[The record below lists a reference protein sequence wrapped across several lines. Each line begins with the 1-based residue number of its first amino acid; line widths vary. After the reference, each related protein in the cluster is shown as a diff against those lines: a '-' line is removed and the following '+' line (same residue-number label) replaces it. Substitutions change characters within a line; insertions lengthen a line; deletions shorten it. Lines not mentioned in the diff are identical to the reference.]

1 MPKKTRKEQNDTSP
15 STNKTRRKLKV
26 IRPII
31 QETQPQPQPIV
42 DTIVNALSA
51 LNPFRNA
58 PVEVEPIKWQEH
70 DALTGPVPV
79 PGPVQGTDANIS
91 CEDKRCP
98 VGYRCDD
105 NKVCYKLK
113 DIELTSNGQRVVLS
127 VDDHRK
133 KTYDIDLLTRNF
145 DRVFHLKNGKIDD
158 KRITGTQL
166 KQVVAAVKSRVKQ
179 DTKSTYF
186 GTLNDELIIQIIYLE
201 EMERN
206 ENAPV
211 IEQTQAQLPDEATGF
226 PEPEPE
232 NPFVADEL
240 TEPPIQAEPIMLDE
254 SLYKLPETEITS
266 TANEN
271 ELQNKL
277 GIPPDDVDSK
287 EYNTFMREKELAERK
302 NINLEDTYDFL
313 YPELNDPN
321 FNIKIAKRKEF
332 QDTQYDGKI
341 YDVKA
346 QAEKMCNAEFELM
359 PHQLFVKNFLSFQT
373 PYNSLLLYHG
383 LGTGKTC
390 SAIGIAEEMRSYMKQ
405 TGGNQRIM
413 IIASPNVQN
422 NFRQQIFDER
432 KLMMEGGNWNLN
444 TCIGNALLKE
454 INPSQVQN
462 MPRDKVISQIN
473 SLITQYYTF
482 MGYGELANYIK
493 RNIATDGES
502 GLSAKQQKQ
511 QEIGKIQALFNN
523 RLVIIDEVHNI
534 RIMQDNKEAKKTASL
549 LMRVCK
555 YAENMRLLLLSAT
568 PVFNDPREII
578 WLTNLLNAVDKR
590 GQIDEKDVFTRE
602 GEFVKSRTLPDG
614 TQLEDGEELLRRKL
628 TGYVSYIR
636 GENPYTFPYRIYP
649 LDFAPGRQLQLDNY
663 PSMQMNKK
671 PIEAEEKPSKT
682 PLYMDP
688 AGEYQRSAYNFIIKH
703 LLHTSFSTTDIY
715 GKEREMPTFENMES
729 FGYTQLREP
738 LQSLNIIYPSPAFDA
753 FVGEMENSVD
763 ESTDESPQESVEA
776 SVEESVEASVK
787 STDESPEELNLV
799 ESQAAKEFLGGNG
812 EDNTP
817 TITAPTITTQVAD
830 PTTNTIQVNDADEEY
845 VDKSVDNE
853 SVDETVDEE
862 SVDETVDEETL
873 AQHAEIIN
881 NMIGK
886 EGLSTVMIYE
896 QTRTPFELRHNF
908 KYQPDIMS
916 KYGKIFHPDNIQKY
930 SGKIASICNTIKQ
943 STGIVMVYSQFI
955 DGGVVPI
962 ALALEEMGFTRYGF
976 ASHTKSLFETAPTA
990 QVDATTFKT
999 LAETEDKSTFHPAK
1013 YVMITGD
1020 KSFSPNNLADLKH
1033 VTGPSNKHGEQ
1044 VRVVL
1049 ITKAAAEGLD
1059 FKNIRQLH
1067 VLEPWYNMNRV
1078 EQIIGRGV
1086 RNLSHCMLPFEERNV
1101 EIYLHATAPD
1111 GDAEPADLYVYR
1123 YAEKKA
1129 IQIGTITRILKEIAV
1144 DCILNIGQTSFTLDK
1159 LNGLA
1164 ENQNI
1169 KLRLSSNQEIDYK
1182 IGDREG
1188 SGICDYMNCDF
1199 VCSPTTVINPEDINN
1214 NTYGE
1219 HYVKMNY
1226 NAIAKRIRDVF
1237 REQPF
1242 YSRIQLLASI
1252 QILRTYPLEQID
1264 YVLSM
1269 FTENPYNYIVDKYGR
1284 SGYLINAGEYYGF
1297 QPLEITDEQSSIYD
1311 RTVPVDYKPNEMY
1324 MELPLEKEW
1333 SRKPAAQVL
1342 EVDKPDIPNFGKI
1355 EKSYDSLVNELKSK
1369 FADINTEKVEHAKP
1383 RIANRAVMDTAE
1395 SDWYKHMGHV
1405 YEELENNVNIPADV
1419 IDKYTVYHWMDMQ
1432 LIEHKL
1438 IMLYH
1443 LYKADTYIP
1452 TYVHESSIKSYFDEK
1467 MFMQGTDKC
1476 IALGG
1481 NNHIE
1486 LYIQVLE
1493 TRQWKKAAAAIVR
1506 KYKDELRKKYHI
1518 EPSQLQPF
1526 VGFMHLFKKN
1536 EMTFKMKEIAKQPVA
1551 GKHAYLNKGFKCSV
1565 MGKSEIV
1572 KFLNNKVLAKNPY
1585 FSGPGKGEPIKY
1597 DVNTN
1602 AKNIMRIGLC
1612 VMMEIIMRYFNDSPN
1627 AGNQKWFLD
1636 VEETL
1641 ANDLPKL

>member
-15 STNKTRRKLKV
+15 STNKTRRKLK
-26 IRPII
+26 IKPN
-31 QETQPQPQPIV
+31 EPPQPPPIV
-42 DTIVNALSA
+42 DTIVNTIAS
-51 LNPFRNA
+51 LNPFRSA
-58 PVEVEPIKWQEH
+58 AEQ
-70 DALTGPVPV
+70 VPPPTEQAAV
-79 PGPVQGTDANIS
+79 SVSQPGANIT

-113 DIELTSNGQRVVLS
+113 DIELVSNGQRIVLS

-133 KTYDIDLLTRNF
+133 KTYDIDILTRNF
-145 DRVFHLKNGKIDD
+145 DRVFQLKNGKIDG
-158 KRITGTQL
+158 KRITGTLL
-166 KQVVAAVKSRVKQ
+166 KTVIDTLKTRVKG
-179 DTKSTYF
+179 DTKSTYY

-206 ENAPV
+206 ENAPIIAQPPAPLAESTPS
-211 IEQTQAQLPDEATGF
+211 IEPVVVGD
-226 PEPEPE
+226 
-232 NPFVADEL
+232 PFVPAD
-240 TEPPIQAEPIMLDE
+240 PPLLDE
-254 SLYKLPETEITS
+254 GLYKLPDINITS

-271 ELQNKL
+271 DLQNKI
-277 GIPPDDVDSK
+277 GIPPDDIDSK
-287 EYNTFMREKELAERK
+287 EYNTFMKEKELAERK

-405 TGGNQRIM
+405 TGGTQRIM

-432 KLMMEGGNWNLN
+432 KLIMEGGNWNLN

-473 SLITQYYTF
+473 SLITQYYIF

-493 RNIATDGES
+493 RKITTDGES
-502 GLSAKQQKQ
+502 GLSTKQQKQ
-511 QEIGKIQALFNN
+511 QEIGKIQEMFNN

-590 GQIDEKDVFTRE
+590 GQIEEKDVFTRD

-628 TGYVSYIR
+628 TGYVSYVR

-649 LDFAPGRQLQLDNY
+649 VDFAPGRQLQLESY
-663 PSMQMNKK
+663 PSTQMNNKH
-671 PIEAEEKPSKT
+671 IEAAEKPSKT

-688 AGEYQRSAYNFIIKH
+688 AGEYQKSAYNFIINH

-715 GKEREMPTFENMES
+715 GKEREMPSFENMES

-753 FVGEMENSVD
+753 FVGEIENPVNED
-763 ESTDESPQESVEA
+763 EE
-776 SVEESVEASVK
+776 SVEESTE
-787 STDESPEELNLV
+787 ESPVNNEQVEDLNLV
-799 ESQAAKEFLGGNG
+799 ESQAAKEFAGGNS
-812 EDNTP
+812 ENNTP
-817 TITAPTITTQVAD
+817 TTEV
-830 PTTNTIQVNDADEEY
+830 QVNVPKEDVDEVYDDDDEEEKSADELA
-845 VDKSVDNE
+845 
-853 SVDETVDEE
+853 
-862 SVDETVDEETL
+862 VDEETL

-886 EGLSTVMIYE
+886 EGLSTVMTYE

-1033 VTGPSNKHGEQ
+1033 VTGPSNKNGEQ
-1044 VRVVL
+1044 VRVIL

-1129 IQIGTITRILKEIAV
+1129 IQIGTITRILKEVAV

-1159 LNGLA
+1159 LNSLA

-1199 VCSPTTVINPEDINN
+1199 VCSPTTVVNPEDINN

-1242 YSRIQLLASI
+1242 YSRTQLLASI
-1252 QILRTYPLEQID
+1252 QILRTYPIEQID

-1284 SGYLINAGEYYGF
+1284 SGYLINAGDYYGF
-1297 QPLEITDEQSSIYD
+1297 QPLEITDEQSSVFD
-1311 RTVPVDYKPNEMY
+1311 RTAPVDYKPNEMY
-1324 MELPLEKEW
+1324 MELPLEKEGA
-1333 SRKPAAQVL
+1333 RKQPAPVL

-1355 EKSYDSLVNELKSK
+1355 EKSYESLVNELKSA
-1369 FADINTEKVEHAKP
+1369 FADIDAEKVKHA
-1383 RIANRAVMDTAE
+1383 NGTLMETAE

-1405 YEELENNVNIPADV
+1405 YDELENHVNIPGDV
-1419 IDKYTVYHWMDMQ
+1419 IDKYTVYHWIDMQ

-1443 LYKADTYIP
+1443 LYKVEPYII

-1467 MFMQGTDKC
+1467 MFSQGTDKC

-1481 NNHIE
+1481 NNHID
-1486 LYIQVLE
+1486 LYVQILE
-1493 TRQWKKAAAAIVR
+1493 TRQWKKAPAATVR

-1518 EPSQLQPF
+1518 EPSQLQSF

-1536 EMTFKMKEIAKQPVA
+1536 EMTFKMKEIVKQPVA

-1572 KFLNNKVLAKNPY
+1572 KFMNNKVLAKNPY
-1585 FSGPGKGEPIKY
+1585 FGGQDKDGMIKY

-1627 AGNQKWFLD
+1627 SGNQKWFLD

-1641 ANDLPKL
+1641 ANDLPKI